1 MEVSGAQE
9 WEEEGCMEWPRWP
22 GTGSWSSVGRRGI
35 VKESSEWQ
43 QNLRQDMGAQTT
55 CRFK

>member
-22 GTGSWSSVGRRGI
+22 GTGSRSSVGRRGI

-43 QNLRQDMGAQTT
+43 
-55 CRFK
+55 